1 MTRDRLTLSVV
12 LGFLC
17 VLGASVVSFSAPAP
31 EPCRSGLEPGQRPG
45 PYSSVIATGPQRG
58 QTQCFVCETADRPA
72 VVVFARSPGDALGK
86 LVHGLD
92 QAVADHKTADLRAW
106 VTFLS
111 DDQPALDPEVVRWGQ
126 KHAVRNLSLG
136 VFEDAGGPPSYRLA
150 RDADVTV
157 LLFVKQKVTA
167 NFAFRTGELT
177 EDKVAEVLKALP
189 QIVGEKK

>member
-1 MTRDRLTLSVV
+1 MLLDR
-12 LGFLC
+12 
-17 VLGASVVSFSAPAP
+17 A
-31 EPCRSGLEPGQRPG
+31 
-45 PYSSVIATGPQRG
+45 
-58 QTQCFVCETADRPA
+58 
-72 VVVFARSPGDALGK
+72 

-92 QAVADHKTADLRAW
+92 QAVADHKAADLRAW
-106 VTFLS
+106 VTFLG

-167 NFAFRTGELT
+167 NFAFRAGELT

-189 QIVGEKK
+189 QLFGEKK